1 MQINAIYRLIHK
13 MCDIIPKKIY
23 MYLNKVHVYDT
34 AVTAFYDL
42 FMIRSVTGKL
52 KYIPEAQSS

>member
-1 MQINAIYRLIHK
+1 

-42 FMIRSVTGKL
+42 FMIRSVNQSIKVEIYSGSTKL
-52 KYIPEAQSS
+52 IVPK